1 MIILEI
7 EKLLQY
13 DKNIAEILDSN
24 FQDKIFDDRTK
35 NRLKNNNIM
44 TVRNLVILKY
54 KKEKQKHYV

>member
-35 NRLKNNNIM
+35 NRLQKNNIM
-44 TVRNLVILKY
+44 TVRDLVILKY
-54 KKEKQKHYV
+54 KKEKPKHYV